1 MTLSEII
8 RRFGRGVA
16 FAIVLVLIEKLAWI
30 IEPTVFGHLLDR
42 LIDAAQSKTHATYSL
57 ALFAWIGVFAVNSGV
72 GAWRRSAGERIY
84 QNMFINVAVSVA
96 ETSQEQGLDVA
107 AAAARTELSREY
119 ITFLQRRVPDII
131 EQFFDLGGTVI
142 ALSFFDWRISLTCL
156 AVAVPLMYIN
166 RLYTNRV
173 TRYHK
178 DVHDRKERLFDVF
191 QKRDLRGI
199 REYYE
204 GLARPQIR
212 IARWGAFNFFA
223 LRVFLLFIFLA
234 VLYIAI
240 DLDNLTTGKTYSVVA
255 YLWTFITSTEY
266 IPDLLESATSLRE
279 IQARVQREALAFDEA
294 SSAKPKVG

>member
-1 MTLSEII
+1 MTLNDII

-16 FAIVLVLIEKLAWI
+16 FATVLVLIEKLAWI
-30 IEPTVFGHLLDR
+30 VEPTVFGHLLDR
-42 LIDAAQSKTHATYSL
+42 LIDAVQDKTHVVYGL
-57 ALFAWIGVFAVNSGV
+57 ALFAWISVFAVNSGV
-72 GAWRRSAGERIY
+72 GAWRRASGERIY

-96 ETSQEQGLDVA
+96 ESSRDQGLDDA

-142 ALSFFDWRISLTCL
+142 ALSFFDWRISLSCL
-156 AVAVPLMYIN
+156 VVAGPLMYIN

-178 DVHDRKERLFDVF
+178 DLHDRKERLFSVF
-191 QKRDLRGI
+191 QKKDLAGVRA
-199 REYYE
+199 YYE
-204 GLARPQIR
+204 GLAQPQIR
-212 IARWGAFNFFA
+212 IARWGALNFFV
-223 LRVFLLFIFLA
+223 LRVFLLFIFLV

-240 DLDNLTTGKTYSVVA
+240 DIDNLSTGKTYSVVA

-279 IQARVQREALAFDEA
+279 IQGRVRREASPAGGIEPAPSEA
-294 SSAKPKVG
+294 A